1 VSNRAAHALILGYVP
16 WCHVVDMKHVYS
28 APFTAEAVVSRF
40 FDTGNVSVH
49 AWQPTSRPH
58 YYALLQQVPLE
69 TQHATGSLEVVL
81 TSSRVHEIQW
91 RSYNF
96 WAPPQTFTTQSNNSL
111 DTYFGSL
118 WTPFTVLGPWPGLP
132 MVSYATDEIIYPPRD
147 LLILAVSGVT
157 SHRQP
162 RHCRGTEGPKTV
174 NARIMYQ
181 DCCSEC
187 LPGPK
192 NHSYATAC

>member
-1 VSNRAAHALILGYVP
+1 MLVNRSFRVSVLVSKRAAHALILGYVP

-91 RSYNF
+91 RNYNFCPPPCKHSLHSIITVLIHNSGHFGLPLPF
-96 WAPPQTFTTQSNNSL
+96 WAP
-111 DTYFGSL
+111 G
-118 WTPFTVLGPWPGLP
+118 
-132 MVSYATDEIIYPPRD
+132 
-147 LLILAVSGVT
+147 
-157 SHRQP
+157 
-162 RHCRGTEGPKTV
+162 RGTQGPKTV
-174 NARIMYQ
+174 NVRIMYQ
-181 DCCSEC
+181 NC
-187 LPGPK
+187 
-192 NHSYATAC
+192 

>member
-1 VSNRAAHALILGYVP
+1 MLVNRSFRVSVLVSKRAAHALILGYVP

-96 WAPPQTFTTQSNNSL
+96 WAPRKHSL
-111 DTYFGSL
+111 HSL
-118 WTPFTVLGPWPGLP
+118 ITVLIHISGHFGPPLPFWAPGRGCRWL
-132 MVSYATDEIIYPPRD
+132 
-147 LLILAVSGVT
+147 VT
-157 SHRQP
+157 PLMR
-162 RHCRGTEGPKTV
+162 
-174 NARIMYQ
+174 
-181 DCCSEC
+181 
-187 LPGPK
+187 
-192 NHSYATAC
+192 